1 MIHKKNQ
8 RLSIKQKEHYNTK
21 NIDACKEYRNDKN
34 KNRTG
39 DTFIVVTHY
48 WTKKDCS
55 YTITNMKW
63 TFRRARVKQRINY
76 KHD

>member
-8 RLSIKQKEHYNTK
+8 RLSIKQKNTTTLRIQMLAR
-21 NIDACKEYRNDKN
+21 NIATTRIKIEQVIPLLQSHII
-34 KNRTG
+34 G
-39 DTFIVVTHY
+39 Q
-48 WTKKDCS
+48 KKDCS